1 MLQPTEELWEKYL
14 PPEVEELLKSQGS
27 GSAYIADPTMPS
39 QVYAPSLGWRG
50 TQQSSRVRDP
60 TRVVTFEVPHNAG
73 IQVYDYKTKSSRIM
87 FGPTLVMLEP
97 DEQFTVLR
105 LSGGVPKQ
113 PNVIRTLCVQLG
125 PDFMR
130 DQVSAAARVG
140 VMTDM

>member
-14 PPEVEELLKSQGS
+14 PPEVEEMLMAQGS
-27 GSAYIADPTMPS
+27 GSAYIADPSTS
-39 QVYAPSLGWRG
+39 IYASSLGQRPIRSAR
-50 TQQSSRVRDP
+50 TRDA

-105 LSGGVPKQ
+105 LSGSVPKQ

-130 DQVSAAARVG
+130 DQVRYSNFPLTQR
-140 VMTDM
+140 T

>member
-14 PPEVEELLKSQGS
+14 PPEVEELLTSQGS
-27 GSAYIADPTMPS
+27 GSAYIADPS
-39 QVYAPSLGWRG
+39 ASGQVYAPSLGQWAPQR
-50 TQQSSRVRDP
+50 SSRARDP

-130 DQVSAAARVG
+130 DQVGAPH
-140 VMTDM
+140 